1 MKKEIKVVMV
11 EPLKCPTTTTIS
23 NDLESLQKAVGGLI
37 EFVDIEENVCILCNE
52 EGKLIGLE
60 GNRRLN
66 NDIIVGTFYV
76 CGVNDDGELIS
87 LTSAQMDKYLRYFWE
102 PQTFTQDEIND
113 TLIIKFFTN
122 WEE

>member
-11 EPLKCPTTTTIS
+11 EPLKCPTITTIN

>member
-11 EPLKCPTTTTIS
+11 EPLKCPTITTIN

-76 CGVNDDGELIS
+76 CGVNDNGELIS

>member
-37 EFVDIEENVCILCNE
+37 EFVDIEENICILCNE

-76 CGVNDDGELIS
+76 CGVNDNGELIS